1 MTIQL
6 MRRFAAVLFAVALA
20 LGAAVSAMAGQL
32 APRRRPLSAVW
43 RR

>member
-20 LGAAVSAMAGQL
+20 LGAAVSAMAWQL
-32 APRRRPLSAVW
+32 APRGDGH
-43 RR
+43 